1 MRKLACLV
9 LLTMLA
15 MFAGGCH
22 GNFMAQI
29 KGSGKR
35 ELQKRDVAPFTSIS
49 TEGAFT
55 IEVTCQKDQSL
66 EVEGDDNVL
75 EYVSTA
81 VSGNVLRLKN
91 TKSYSISEP
100 VKVRISVPNLEGFSS
115 NGAGRVDIK
124 GLNNDKFKI
133 DANGAPTIIV
143 SGTTKVIDIGA
154 NGAVKVDTTKLHA
167 SRGVVDTNGASRVD
181 LDVTDQLDATVNGPS
196 TVTYKGDP
204 VVNKTVRGPGKV
216 ERRSSE
222 GAWVILEAGAS
233 RPS

>member
-9 LLTMLA
+9 LLVV
-15 MFAGGCH
+15 FAVGCH
-22 GNFMAQI
+22 GNFGPRI

-35 ELQKRDVAPFTSIS
+35 ELQKREVAPFTSIS

-55 IEVTCQKDQSL
+55 IEVTCQKDLSL

-91 TKSYSISEP
+91 SKNYSINEP
-100 VKVRISVPNLEGFSS
+100 VKIRISVPNLEGFSS
-115 NGAGRVDIK
+115 NGAGRIDIK
-124 GLNNDKFKI
+124 GMNNDKFEI
-133 DANGAPTIIV
+133 DANGAPTIVV
-143 SGTTKVIDIGA
+143 SGTTKMIDIGA

-167 SRGVVDTNGASRVD
+167 SRAVVDTNGASRVD

-204 VVNKTVRGPGKV
+204 VVNKTIHGPGKI
-216 ERRSSE
+216 ERRSTE
-222 GAWVILEAGAS
+222 GAWIILEAGAS